1 MPSTYDVEAGMPSH
15 LQVDAAHSAVLSMD
29 LQAGIVSVYV
39 KDDAFIPRAARVLQQ
54 ARRAHMPIVHVRVGF
69 RPDVPEASPRNLF
82 LSAIKASPRHQR
94 FFQNESGAIHPGVAP
109 EGGDLIVTKSR
120 VSAFAGT
127 DLDLLLRA
135 KDINTLMLFGIATSG
150 VVLSTVLQGA
160 DMDYRLV
167 VIKDCCVDL
176 DPDLHTCLVDKVLP
190 RQATVV
196 SADDV
201 ADALTAI

>member
-1 MPSTYDVEAGMPSH
+1 
-15 LQVDAAHSAVLSMD
+15 MD
-29 LQAGIVSVYV
+29 MQSGVVSVYV
-39 KDDAFIPRAARVLQQ
+39 KDDTFIPRAARLLQQ
-54 ARRAHMPIVHVRVGF
+54 ARRAHVPVVHVRVGF

-82 LSAIKASPRHQR
+82 LSAVKASPMHQR

-109 EGGDLIVTKSR
+109 DGNEPIVTKSR

-135 KDINTLMLFGIATSG
+135 KDINTLVLFGIATSG
-150 VVLSTVLQGA
+150 VVLSTVLVGA

-167 VIKDCCVDL
+167 VVKDCCADM
-176 DPDLHTCLVDKVLP
+176 DQDLHTCLVEKVFP

-196 SADDV
+196 SADELV
-201 ADALTAI
+201 EALAPSP